1 MRIAGMQKL
10 TLLDYP
16 GHTAATL
23 FTPGCNYRCP
33 FCHNGEL
40 VTPSGPFAL
49 ASEPGF
55 ALSTE
60 DVLAFLRKRQGLL
73 DGVCVSGGEPL
84 LQPDLARFC
93 EELRALGYAV
103 KIDTNGTQ
111 PRHLR
116 ELLDAD
122 LIDYVAMDVKNAP
135 ARYAEAAGLPDAHL
149 EEVRFS
155 IALLAE
161 RAPAF
166 EFRTTVVRE
175 LHTQQDLCDLSQW
188 LARQMAS
195 ASRAAHRKPVPWY
208 IQNFKDSDTVLTG
221 KGSLHP
227 WQEDDLRA
235 VLPLLQEAMPSARLR
250 GVA

>member
-40 VTPSGPFAL
+40 VTPSGPLAL

-55 ALSTE
+55 AFSTE

-93 EELRALGYAV
+93 EELRTLGYAV

-135 ARYAEAAGLPDAHL
+135 ARYAETAGLPDAHL
-149 EEVRFS
+149 EEVRSS

-227 WQEDDLRA
+227 WKEDDLRA

>member
-55 ALSTE
+55 AFSTE

-135 ARYAEAAGLPDAHL
+135 ARYAETAGLPDAHL
-149 EEVRFS
+149 EEVRSS
-155 IALLAE
+155 ISLLAE

-188 LARQMAS
+188 LARQIAS

-227 WQEDDLRA
+227 WKEDDLRA

>member
-40 VTPSGPFAL
+40 VTPSGPFAF

-93 EELRALGYAV
+93 EKLRALGYAV

-135 ARYAEAAGLPDAHL
+135 ARYAETAGLPDAHL
-149 EEVRFS
+149 EEVRSS
-155 IALLAE
+155 ISLLAE

-227 WQEDDLRA
+227 WKEDDLRA